1 MKLSLLIA
9 VVGLVSQICAES
21 DYTLIDAAD
30 MLYFYT
36 VYELDV
42 EVFGVGKGYIALGCR
57 GTGTGNRCTYNEFV
71 SYIETRSATPTPTI
85 YDIKSKWEFTLNS
98 ITDIMTATFEWRST
112 SINEPK
118 KDDRFRRLRDG
129 RKTYVGVWTD
139 LGYAVEK
146 GRIVGVTNDISITR
160 RLANIN
166 GVLASVAEYRRGDAN
181 TKLMDHLKGRV
192 TDVVWET
199 VNREA
204 EYRTNYN
211 WQEIEWEKT
220 IQSNPAMKD
229 PTSELFKEVTYQLER
244 HLRTAESR
252 NANTINAKVASTI
265 KKCFVSIKE

>member
-1 MKLSLLIA
+1 
-9 VVGLVSQICAES
+9 
-21 DYTLIDAAD
+21 

-57 GTGTGNRCTYNEFV
+57 GTGTGNRCIYNKFV
-71 SYIETRSATPTPTI
+71 SYIETGNATPTPTI

-98 ITDIMTATFEWRST
+98 ITDIMTPT
-112 SINEPK
+112 
-118 KDDRFRRLRDG
+118 RLRDG

-160 RLANIN
+160 HLANIN

-229 PTSELFKEVTYQLER
+229 PTRELFKEVTYQLER

-265 KKCFVSIKE
+265 KTCFVSIKE